1 MSYTT
6 NYCLEYDLYLDRS
19 AACGICVE
27 NAYFLQF
34 LLLLSLIPV
43 SVLTS
48 SWLVAKFVY
57 QPHMRQVALEKDWSD
72 FEEDEEEE
80 EEIYEDKYCLDFIRK
95 NDEKKNHKNL
105 LVHETTPDG
114 GVFMK
119 WNEENE
125 SFDYWCD
132 NKEVKY
138 VYLEVV
144 ARKYC
149 TMFACPEIYI
159 DRKEDIRRQKEL
171 EKEEKE
177 KANMEEEDKKEEEVD
192 SDDELFAKLKKP
204 QEVKKSI
211 EKKKTEIAAVRS
223 NKYKRL
229 GNISSMVL
237 LHKVKLK
244 EEPKKKMTFTDWVS
258 FSKNS
263 KTV

>member
-34 LLLLSLIPV
+34 LLLLSLIPF
-43 SVLTS
+43 SALTS
-48 SWLVAKFVY
+48 AWLVAKFVY
-57 QPHMRQVALEKDWSD
+57 EPHMRKAALEEELSD
-72 FEEDEEEE
+72 DEEEE
-80 EEIYEDKYCLDFIRK
+80 EETYEDKYCLDFVKK
-95 NDEKKNHKNL
+95 NDEEKNHKNL
-105 LVHETTPDG
+105 MVQEATPYG
-114 GVFMK
+114 SVFMK

-132 NKEVKY
+132 NKEIKY

-149 TMFACPEIYI
+149 TMFGCPEIYI
-159 DRKEDIRRQKEL
+159 DRGKDIQRQKEL
-171 EKEEKE
+171 EKQAEE

-204 QEVKKSI
+204 EEVKKSVS
-211 EKKKTEIAAVRS
+211 KKKVEIAAVKA
-223 NKYKRL
+223 NKYRRVGK
-229 GNISSMVL
+229 ISEMVL
-237 LHKVKLK
+237 LQKVKLK
-244 EEPKKKMTFTDWVS
+244 EEPKKKMTFSDWVS

>member
-43 SVLTS
+43 SALTS
-48 SWLVAKFVY
+48 AWLVAKFVY
-57 QPHMRQVALEKDWSD
+57 EPHMRTAAMEEDLSD
-72 FEEDEEEE
+72 YESDEEES
-80 EEIYEDKYCLDFIRK
+80 YEDKYCLDFVKK
-95 NDEKKNHKNL
+95 NDKEKNYNIL
-105 LVHETTPDG
+105 MVEESTPDG
-114 GVFMK
+114 SVFMK

-132 NKEVKY
+132 NKEIKY

-149 TMFACPEIYI
+149 TMFGCPEIYI
-159 DRKEDIRRQKEL
+159 DRGKDIQRQKEL
-171 EKEEKE
+171 EKQAEE

-204 QEVKKSI
+204 EEVKKSVS
-211 EKKKTEIAAVRS
+211 KKKVEIAAVKA
-223 NKYKRL
+223 NKYRRVGK
-229 GNISSMVL
+229 ISEMVL
-237 LHKVKLK
+237 LQKVKLK
-244 EEPKKKMTFTDWVS
+244 EEPKKKMTFSDWVS

>member
-43 SVLTS
+43 SALTS
-48 SWLVAKFVY
+48 AWLVAKFVY
-57 QPHMRQVALEKDWSD
+57 EPHMRKAALEEELSD
-72 FEEDEEEE
+72 DEEEE
-80 EEIYEDKYCLDFIRK
+80 TYEDKYCLDFVIK
-95 NDEKKNHKNL
+95 NDKEKNYNIL
-105 LVHETTPDG
+105 MVEESTPDG
-114 GVFMK
+114 SVFMK

-132 NKEVKY
+132 NKEIKY

-149 TMFACPEIYI
+149 TMFGCPEIYI
-159 DRKEDIRRQKEL
+159 DRGKDIQRQKEL
-171 EKEEKE
+171 EKQAEE

-204 QEVKKSI
+204 EEVKKSVS
-211 EKKKTEIAAVRS
+211 KKKVEIAAVKA
-223 NKYKRL
+223 NKYRRVGK
-229 GNISSMVL
+229 ISEMVL
-237 LHKVKLK
+237 LQKVKLK
-244 EEPKKKMTFTDWVS
+244 EEPKKKMTFSDWVS

>member
-43 SVLTS
+43 SALTS
-48 SWLVAKFVY
+48 AWLVAKFVY
-57 QPHMRQVALEKDWSD
+57 EPHMRQVENEKDWSD
-72 FEEDEEEE
+72 YEEEE
-80 EEIYEDKYCLDFIRK
+80 EEEEEVYEDKYCLDFVNK
-95 NDEKKNHKNL
+95 NDEKKNHDSL
-105 LVHETTPDG
+105 MVQETTPDG
-114 GVFMK
+114 SVFMK
-119 WNEENE
+119 YNEENE

-132 NKEVKY
+132 NKEIKY

-149 TMFACPEIYI
+149 TMFGCPEIYI
-159 DRKEDIRRQKEL
+159 DRGKEIQRQKEL
-171 EKEEKE
+171 EKQAEEQ
-177 KANMEEEDKKEEEVD
+177 AAMNEEDKEEVD

-204 QEVKKSI
+204 QEVKKSV
-211 EKKKTEIAAVRS
+211 EKKKSETAAVRA
-223 NKYKRL
+223 NKYKRI
-229 GNISSMVL
+229 GKISEMVL
-237 LHKVKLK
+237 LKSIKPVA
-244 EEPKKKMTFTDWVS
+244 ETKKKMTFSDWVS
-258 FSKNS
+258 FSKNT

>member
-43 SVLTS
+43 SALTS
-48 SWLVAKFVY
+48 AWLVAKFVY
-57 QPHMRQVALEKDWSD
+57 QPHMRQVENEEDWSD
-72 FEEDEEEE
+72 YESEEEE
-80 EEIYEDKYCLDFIRK
+80 SYEDKYCLDFVK
-95 NDEKKNHKNL
+95 QNDEEKNHKNL
-105 LVHETTPDG
+105 MVQESTPDG
-114 GVFMK
+114 SVFMK
-119 WNEENE
+119 YNEENE

-132 NKEVKY
+132 NKEIKY

-149 TMFACPEIYI
+149 TVFTCPEIYI
-159 DRKEDIRRQKEL
+159 DREKDIERQKQL
-171 EKEEKE
+171 EKEAEE
-177 KANMEEEDKKEEEVD
+177 KAQMEEEDKKDEEAD

-204 QEVKKSI
+204 DEVKKSVS
-211 EKKKTEIAAVRS
+211 KKEVEIAAERA
-223 NKYKRL
+223 NKYRRIGKINEMILTER
-229 GNISSMVL
+229 
-237 LHKVKLK
+237 VKPK
-244 EEPKKKMTFTDWVS
+244 EEPKKKMTFSDWVS

>member
-19 AACGICVE
+19 AACVICVE

-34 LLLLSLIPV
+34 LLLLSLIPL
-43 SVLTS
+43 SALTS
-48 SWLVAKFVY
+48 AWLVAKFVY
-57 QPHMRQVALEKDWSD
+57 EPHMRKAALEEELSD
-72 FEEDEEEE
+72 DEEEE
-80 EEIYEDKYCLDFIRK
+80 EETYEDKYCLDFVKK
-95 NDEKKNHKNL
+95 NDEEKNHKNL
-105 LVHETTPDG
+105 MVQEATPYG
-114 GVFMK
+114 SVFMK

-132 NKEVKY
+132 NKEIKY

-149 TMFACPEIYI
+149 TMFGCPEIYI
-159 DRKEDIRRQKEL
+159 DRGKDIQRQKEL
-171 EKEEKE
+171 EKQAEE

-204 QEVKKSI
+204 EEVKKSVS
-211 EKKKTEIAAVRS
+211 KKKVEIAAVKA
-223 NKYKRL
+223 NKYRRVGK
-229 GNISSMVL
+229 ISEMVL
-237 LHKVKLK
+237 LQKVKLK
-244 EEPKKKMTFTDWVS
+244 EEPKKKMTFSDWVS

>member
-43 SVLTS
+43 SALTS
-48 SWLVAKFVY
+48 AWLVAKFVY
-57 QPHMRQVALEKDWSD
+57 EPHMRQVENEEDLSD
-72 FEEDEEEE
+72 FEEEEEL
-80 EEIYEDKYCLDFIRK
+80 YEDKYCLDFIKK
-95 NDEKKNHKNL
+95 NDEKKNHANL
-105 LVHETTPDG
+105 MVQEATPDG
-114 GVFMK
+114 SVFMK

-132 NKEVKY
+132 NKEIKY
-138 VYLEVV
+138 KYLEVV

-149 TMFACPEIYI
+149 VMFGCPEIYI
-159 DRKEDIRRQKEL
+159 DRGKDIQRQKQL
-171 EKEEKE
+171 EKEAEE
-177 KANMEEEDKKEEEVD
+177 KAKMGEEDKKEEEVD

-204 QEVKKSI
+204 AEVKKSVS
-211 EKKKTEIAAVRS
+211 KKKIETAAVRA
-223 NKYKRL
+223 NKYRRVGKINEMIL
-229 GNISSMVL
+229 TQ
-237 LHKVKLK
+237 KVKPR
-244 EEPKKKMTFTDWVS
+244 EEPKKKMTFSDWVS
-258 FSKNS
+258 FSNKT

>member
-43 SVLTS
+43 SALTS
-48 SWLVAKFVY
+48 AWLVAKFVY
-57 QPHMRQVALEKDWSD
+57 QPHMRQVENEEDWSD
-72 FEEDEEEE
+72 YESEEEE
-80 EEIYEDKYCLDFIRK
+80 SYEDKYCLDFVK
-95 NDEKKNHKNL
+95 QNDEKKNHKNL
-105 LVHETTPDG
+105 MVQESTPDG
-114 GVFMK
+114 SVFMK
-119 WNEENE
+119 YNEENE

-132 NKEVKY
+132 NKEIKY

-149 TMFACPEIYI
+149 TVFTCPEIYI
-159 DRKEDIRRQKEL
+159 DREKDIERQKQL
-171 EKEEKE
+171 EKEAEE
-177 KANMEEEDKKEEEVD
+177 KAKMEEEDKKDEEAD

-204 QEVKKSI
+204 DEVKKSVS
-211 EKKKTEIAAVRS
+211 KKEVEIAAERA
-223 NKYKRL
+223 NKYRRIGKINEMILTER
-229 GNISSMVL
+229 
-237 LHKVKLK
+237 VKPK
-244 EEPKKKMTFTDWVS
+244 EEPKKKMTFSDWVS

>member
-43 SVLTS
+43 SALTS
-48 SWLVAKFVY
+48 AWLVAKFVY
-57 QPHMRQVALEKDWSD
+57 QPHMRQVENEEDLSD
-72 FEEDEEEE
+72 FEEEEEL
-80 EEIYEDKYCLDFIRK
+80 YEDKYCLDFIKK
-95 NDEKKNHKNL
+95 NDEKKNHSKL
-105 LVHETTPDG
+105 MVQEATPDG
-114 GVFMK
+114 SVFMK

-132 NKEVKY
+132 NKEIKY
-138 VYLEVV
+138 KYLEVV

-149 TMFACPEIYI
+149 VMFGCPEIYI
-159 DRKEDIRRQKEL
+159 DRGKDIQRQKQL
-171 EKEEKE
+171 EKEAEE
-177 KANMEEEDKKEEEVD
+177 KAKMGEEDKKEEEVD

-204 QEVKKSI
+204 AEVKKSVS
-211 EKKKTEIAAVRS
+211 KKKIETAAVRA
-223 NKYKRL
+223 NKYRRL
-229 GNISSMVL
+229 GKISEMIL
-237 LHKVKLK
+237 TQKVKPR
-244 EEPKKKMTFTDWVS
+244 EEPKKKMTFSDWVS
-258 FSKNS
+258 FSNKT

>member
-43 SVLTS
+43 SALTS
-48 SWLVAKFVY
+48 AWLVAKFVY
-57 QPHMRQVALEKDWSD
+57 QPHMRQVENEEDWSD
-72 FEEDEEEE
+72 YESEEEE
-80 EEIYEDKYCLDFIRK
+80 SYEDKYCLDFVK
-95 NDEKKNHKNL
+95 QNDEKKNHKNL
-105 LVHETTPDG
+105 MVQESTPDG
-114 GVFMK
+114 SVFMK
-119 WNEENE
+119 YNEENE

-132 NKEVKY
+132 NKEIKY

-149 TMFACPEIYI
+149 TVFTCPEIYI
-159 DRKEDIRRQKEL
+159 DREKDIERQKQL
-171 EKEEKE
+171 EKEAVE
-177 KANMEEEDKKEEEVD
+177 KAQMEEEDKKDEEAD

-204 QEVKKSI
+204 DEVKKSVS
-211 EKKKTEIAAVRS
+211 KKEVEIAAERA
-223 NKYKRL
+223 NKYRRIGKINEMILTER
-229 GNISSMVL
+229 
-237 LHKVKLK
+237 VKPK
-244 EEPKKKMTFTDWVS
+244 EEPKKKMTFSDWVS
-258 FSKNS
+258 FSKNN

>member
-43 SVLTS
+43 SALTS
-48 SWLVAKFVY
+48 AWLVAKFVY
-57 QPHMRQVALEKDWSD
+57 QPHMRQVENEEDLSD
-72 FEEDEEEE
+72 FEEEEEL
-80 EEIYEDKYCLDFIRK
+80 YEDKYCLDFIKK
-95 NDEKKNHKNL
+95 NDEKKNHANL
-105 LVHETTPDG
+105 MVQEATPDG
-114 GVFMK
+114 SVFMK

-132 NKEVKY
+132 NKEIKY

-149 TMFACPEIYI
+149 VMFGCPEIYI
-159 DRKEDIRRQKEL
+159 DRGKDIQRQKQL
-171 EKEEKE
+171 EKEAEE
-177 KANMEEEDKKEEEVD
+177 KAKMGEEDKKEEEVD

-204 QEVKKSI
+204 AEVKKSVS
-211 EKKKTEIAAVRS
+211 KKKIETAAVRA
-223 NKYKRL
+223 NKYRRVGKINEMIL
-229 GNISSMVL
+229 TQ
-237 LHKVKLK
+237 KVKPR
-244 EEPKKKMTFTDWVS
+244 EEPKKKMTFSDWVS
-258 FSKNS
+258 FSNKT

>member
-43 SVLTS
+43 SALTS
-48 SWLVAKFVY
+48 AWLVAKFVY
-57 QPHMRQVALEKDWSD
+57 EPHMRKEALEEDWS
-72 FEEDEEEE
+72 DEEEE
-80 EEIYEDKYCLDFIRK
+80 EEEELYEDKYNLDFVK
-95 NDEKKNHKNL
+95 QNDEKKNHKKL
-105 LVHETTPDG
+105 MVQESTPDG
-114 GVFMK
+114 VVFMK

-125 SFDYWCD
+125 GFDYWCD
-132 NKEVKY
+132 NKEIKY

-149 TMFACPEIYI
+149 TIFGCPEIYI
-159 DRKEDIRRQKEL
+159 DRGKDIERQEEL
-171 EKEEKE
+171 KKQAEE
-177 KANMEEEDKKEEEVD
+177 KANMEEEDKKEEEAD

-204 QEVKKSI
+204 EQVKKSI
-211 EKKKTEIAAVRS
+211 EKKKTETAAVRS
-223 NKYKRL
+223 NKYRRVGK
-229 GNISSMVL
+229 ISEMVL
-237 LHKVKLK
+237 LQEVKSK
-244 EEPKKKMTFTDWVS
+244 EEPKKKMTFSDWVNFS
-258 FSKNS
+258 SKNS